1 MKRVILVVFLVVF
14 QTMNFAQELKF
25 GKVSKEEL
33 EETKHPLDPNA
44 PAAILSKKYTVK
56 YEYQQNI
63 GFVQIREI
71 TMRIKIY
78 TQEGFEYADYMAPF
92 YNSKSA
98 RETVSKV
105 NGTTYN
111 LEGGKITETKL
122 KSDQVFE
129 NEITKY
135 RSEVKFTMPNV
146 KPGSVLEYKY
156 EIRSPFEQNIDQVE
170 CQYEIPLNK
179 LDVKISI
186 PDYYTVKPS
195 TKGYFPINLK
205 QSKENTSFTL
215 MSTERTNSGGTFN
228 TVSSQTYA
236 DNYTYTS
243 NVYSVTMSNVPAI
256 KLEPYVDNLSNYKAA
271 INMEVV
277 GFQFPGQLYKSY
289 AQTWDDVVKSIYE
302 SENFGGELKKTG
314 YFEQDLDKV
323 INDITIQTDR
333 MAAVL
338 EFCKNKIKWNDY
350 YSLFSRDGVKDAYK
364 KGVGNS
370 GDINLNLINMLNYA
384 GLIANP
390 ILVSTKSHGIPL
402 FPTLEGF
409 NYVVAGV
416 ELNGSLYLLDASD
429 KFSTVNILPERAI
442 NWSGRLIKKSGGYE
456 EVSLFPSTASQE
468 NSIVSFSLK
477 EDAKII
483 GKRRVQYTSYLAK
496 NFREKYVNV
505 SKESYLEKMES
516 NYEGIDISNHEVTND
531 KELYQPVSET
541 YDFEM
546 ANVADKIG
554 NTIVFSPMFFLA
566 TSTNPF
572 KSETREYPIDFV
584 YPIKSRQT
592 FTVTI
597 PEGYAIESIPA
608 PLNIAMPENL
618 GSYRYTIQK
627 TETTV
632 QLVVQYEINKAYISQ
647 DYYDVVKDFFK
658 QIVDKEAEKVVL
670 KKS

>member
-1 MKRVILVVFLVVF
+1 MKRIILVVFLVVF

-25 GKVSKEEL
+25 GKISKEEL
-33 EETKHPLDPNA
+33 VETKHPLEANA
-44 PAAILSKKYTVK
+44 SAAILSKKHTVK

-78 TQEGFEYADYMAPF
+78 TQEGFEYADHMAPF

-98 RETVSKV
+98 KETVSKV

-111 LEGGKITETKL
+111 LEGDKIIETKL

-179 LDVKISI
+179 LEVKISI
-186 PDYYTVKPS
+186 PDYYTFKPS
-195 TKGYFPINLK
+195 TKGYFPISLK
-205 QSKENTSFTL
+205 QSKENTSFTV
-215 MSTERTNSGGTFN
+215 MSSDRYNVKSGNSGQSYT
-228 TVSSQTYA
+228 

-256 KLEPYVDNLSNYKAA
+256 KVEPYVDNLSNYKAA

-289 AQTWDDVVKSIYE
+289 AQTWDDVVKSIFDN
-302 SENFGGELKKTG
+302 ENFGGELKKTG

-323 INDITIQTDR
+323 INEITIQTDR

-384 GLIANP
+384 GLNANP

-409 NYVVAGV
+409 NYVIAGV
-416 ELNGSLYLLDASD
+416 ELNGSFYLLDASD
-429 KFSTVNILPERAI
+429 KFSIVNVLPERAI
-442 NWSGRLIKKSGGYE
+442 NWSGRLIKKSGGFE

-505 SKESYLEKMES
+505 SKDSYLEKMES
-516 NYEGIDISNHEVTND
+516 KYEGIDISNHEVTND
-531 KELYQPVSET
+531 KELYQPISET

-597 PEGYAIESIPA
+597 PEGYAIESIPS

-627 TETTV
+627 TDTTV

-647 DYYDVVKDFFK
+647 EYYDSVKDFFK

-670 KKS
+670 KKL

>member
-25 GKVSKEEL
+25 GKVSIEEL
-33 EETKHPLDPNA
+33 QETKHPLDANA
-44 PAAILSKKYTVK
+44 PAAILSKKHTVK

-129 NEITKY
+129 NEVTKN

-156 EIRSPFEQNIDQVE
+156 EIRSPFEQSIDQVE

-289 AQTWDDVVKSIYE
+289 AQTWDDVVKSIYDN
-302 SENFGGELKKTG
+302 ENFGGELKKTG

>member
-156 EIRSPFEQNIDQVE
+156 EIRSPFEQSIDQVE

-215 MSTERTNSGGTFN
+215 MSSDRYNVKTGNAG
-228 TVSSQTYA
+228 QTYA

-256 KLEPYVDNLSNYKAA
+256 KQEPYVDNLSNYKAA

-277 GFQFPGQLYKSY
+277 GYQFPGQLYKSY

>member
-25 GKVSKEEL
+25 GKVSIEEL
-33 EETKHPLDPNA
+33 QETKHPLDANA
-44 PAAILSKKYTVK
+44 PAAILSKKHTVK

-111 LEGGKITETKL
+111 LEGDKITETKL
-122 KSDQVFE
+122 KSEQVFE

-186 PDYYTVKPS
+186 PDYYTFKPS
-195 TKGYFPINLK
+195 TKGYFPINIK
-205 QSKENTSFTL
+205 QSKENSTITV
-215 MSTERTNSGGTFN
+215 MSTERYNNGTRSVGK
-228 TVSSQTYA
+228 THSDS
-236 DNYTYTS
+236 YTYTN
-243 NVYSVTMSNVPAI
+243 NVYSVSLSNVPAI
-256 KLEPYVDNLSNYKAA
+256 KEEPYVDNLSNYMAT

-277 GFQFPGQLYKSY
+277 GYQFPGELYKSY
-289 AQTWDDVVKSIYE
+289 AQTWEDVVKSIYE
-302 SENFGGELKKTG
+302 NENFGGELKKTG

-323 INDITIQTDR
+323 ISEIPIQTDR

-338 EFCKNKIKWNDY
+338 EFCKSRIKWNDF
-350 YSLFSRDGVKDAYK
+350 YSLYSRDGVKDAYK

-390 ILVSTKSHGIPL
+390 ILVSTKNHGIPL

-429 KFSTVNILPERAI
+429 KFSIVNVLPERAI
-442 NWSGRLIKKSGGYE
+442 NWNGRLIKKSGGYE

>member
-215 MSTERTNSGGTFN
+215 MSSDRYNVKTGNAG
-228 TVSSQTYA
+228 QTYA

-256 KLEPYVDNLSNYKAA
+256 KQEPYVDNLSNYKAA

-277 GFQFPGQLYKSY
+277 GYQFPGQLYKSY

-370 GDINLNLINMLNYA
+370 GDINLNLINMLN
-384 GLIANP
+384 
-390 ILVSTKSHGIPL
+390 
-402 FPTLEGF
+402 
-409 NYVVAGV
+409 
-416 ELNGSLYLLDASD
+416 
-429 KFSTVNILPERAI
+429 
-442 NWSGRLIKKSGGYE
+442 
-456 EVSLFPSTASQE
+456 
-468 NSIVSFSLK
+468 
-477 EDAKII
+477 
-483 GKRRVQYTSYLAK
+483 
-496 NFREKYVNV
+496 
-505 SKESYLEKMES
+505 
-516 NYEGIDISNHEVTND
+516 
-531 KELYQPVSET
+531 
-541 YDFEM
+541 
-546 ANVADKIG
+546 
-554 NTIVFSPMFFLA
+554 
-566 TSTNPF
+566 
-572 KSETREYPIDFV
+572 
-584 YPIKSRQT
+584 
-592 FTVTI
+592 
-597 PEGYAIESIPA
+597 
-608 PLNIAMPENL
+608 
-618 GSYRYTIQK
+618 
-627 TETTV
+627 
-632 QLVVQYEINKAYISQ
+632 
-647 DYYDVVKDFFK
+647 
-658 QIVDKEAEKVVL
+658 
-670 KKS
+670 

>member
-25 GKVSKEEL
+25 GKVSIEEL
-33 EETKHPLDPNA
+33 QETKHPLDANA
-44 PAAILSKKYTVK
+44 PAVILSKKHTVK

-129 NEITKY
+129 NEVTKN

-156 EIRSPFEQNIDQVE
+156 EIRSPFEQSIDQVE

-289 AQTWDDVVKSIYE
+289 AQTWDDVVKSIYDN
-302 SENFGGELKKTG
+302 ENFGGELKKTG

-338 EFCKNKIKWNDY
+338 EFCKSRIKWNDF
-350 YSLFSRDGVKDAYK
+350 YSLYSRDGVKDAYK

-390 ILVSTKSHGIPL
+390 ILVSTKNHGIPL

-429 KFSTVNILPERAI
+429 KFSIVNVLPERAI
-442 NWSGRLIKKSGGYE
+442 NWNGRLIKKSGGYE

-541 YDFEM
+541 YNFEM

>member
-289 AQTWDDVVKSIYE
+289 AQTWDDVVKSIYDN
-302 SENFGGELKKTG
+302 ENFGGELKKTG

-409 NYVVAGV
+409 NYVIAGV
-416 ELNGSLYLLDASD
+416 ELNGSFYLLDASD
-429 KFSTVNILPERAI
+429 KFSIVNVLPERAI

-505 SKESYLEKMES
+505 SKDSYLEKMES
-516 NYEGIDISNHEVTND
+516 KYEGIDISNHEVTDD

-554 NTIVFSPMFFLA
+554 NTMVFSPMFFLA
-566 TSTNPF
+566 TSSNPF

-584 YPIKSRQT
+584 FPVKSRQT

-597 PEGYAIESIPA
+597 PEGYTIESIPA
-608 PLNIAMPENL
+608 PLNIAMPDNL

-647 DYYDVVKDFFK
+647 DYYDIVKDFFK

-670 KKS
+670 KK

>member
-25 GKVSKEEL
+25 GKVSIEEL
-33 EETKHPLDPNA
+33 QETKHPLDANA
-44 PAAILSKKYTVK
+44 PAAILSKKHTVK

-129 NEITKY
+129 NEVTKN

-156 EIRSPFEQNIDQVE
+156 EIRSPFEQSIDQVE

-256 KLEPYVDNLSNYKAA
+256 KQEPYVDNLSNYKAA

-277 GFQFPGQLYKSY
+277 GYQFPGQLYKSY

-541 YDFEM
+541 YNFEM

>member
-156 EIRSPFEQNIDQVE
+156 EIRSPFEQSIDQVE

-215 MSTERTNSGGTFN
+215 MSSDRYNVKTGNAG
-228 TVSSQTYA
+228 QTYA

-256 KLEPYVDNLSNYKAA
+256 KQEPYVDNLSNYKAA

-277 GFQFPGQLYKSY
+277 GYQFPGQLYKSY

-409 NYVVAGV
+409 NYVIAGV

-442 NWSGRLIKKSGGYE
+442 NWNGRLIKKSGGYE

>member
-156 EIRSPFEQNIDQVE
+156 EIRSPFEQSIDQVE

-215 MSTERTNSGGTFN
+215 MSSDRYNVKTGNAG
-228 TVSSQTYA
+228 QTYA

-243 NVYSVTMSNVPAI
+243 NVYSVTMSIVPAI
-256 KLEPYVDNLSNYKAA
+256 KQEPYVDNLSNYKAA

-277 GFQFPGQLYKSY
+277 GYQFPGQLYKSY

>member
-111 LEGGKITETKL
+111 LESGKITETKL

-129 NEITKY
+129 NEVTKY
-135 RSEVKFTMPNV
+135 RSELKFTMPNV

-256 KLEPYVDNLSNYKAA
+256 KQEPYVDNLSNYKAT

-277 GFQFPGQLYKSY
+277 GYQFPGQLYKSY

-323 INDITIQTDR
+323 ISDIPIQTDR

-338 EFCKNKIKWNDY
+338 EFCKSRIKWNDY
-350 YSLFSRDGVKDAYK
+350 YSFYSRDGVKDAYK

-416 ELNGSLYLLDASD
+416 ELNGSFYLLDASD
-429 KFSTVNILPERAI
+429 KFSIVNVLPERAI

-627 TETTV
+627 TDTTV

-647 DYYDVVKDFFK
+647 DYYDFVKDFFK

-670 KKS
+670 KKL

>member
-1 MKRVILVVFLVVF
+1 
-14 QTMNFAQELKF
+14 
-25 GKVSKEEL
+25 
-33 EETKHPLDPNA
+33 
-44 PAAILSKKYTVK
+44 
-56 YEYQQNI
+56 
-63 GFVQIREI
+63 
-71 TMRIKIY
+71 
-78 TQEGFEYADYMAPF
+78 
-92 YNSKSA
+92 
-98 RETVSKV
+98 
-105 NGTTYN
+105 
-111 LEGGKITETKL
+111 
-122 KSDQVFE
+122 
-129 NEITKY
+129 
-135 RSEVKFTMPNV
+135 
-146 KPGSVLEYKY
+146 
-156 EIRSPFEQNIDQVE
+156 
-170 CQYEIPLNK
+170 
-179 LDVKISI
+179 
-186 PDYYTVKPS
+186 
-195 TKGYFPINLK
+195 
-205 QSKENTSFTL
+205 
-215 MSTERTNSGGTFN
+215 
-228 TVSSQTYA
+228 
-236 DNYTYTS
+236 
-243 NVYSVTMSNVPAI
+243 
-256 KLEPYVDNLSNYKAA
+256 
-271 INMEVV
+271 
-277 GFQFPGQLYKSY
+277 
-289 AQTWDDVVKSIYE
+289 
-302 SENFGGELKKTG
+302 
-314 YFEQDLDKV
+314 
-323 INDITIQTDR
+323 
-333 MAAVL
+333 
-338 EFCKNKIKWNDY
+338 
-350 YSLFSRDGVKDAYK
+350 
-364 KGVGNS
+364 
-370 GDINLNLINMLNYA
+370 LINMLNYA